1 MGQAKLNIDI
11 NNKTV
16 VETHN
21 LMGRRRSEQVKM
33 PGCVTVEVKCHDD
46 LIAI

>member
-1 MGQAKLNIDI
+1 MGQAKLNIDV
-11 NNKTV
+11 NNKAV

-21 LMGRRRSEQVKM
+21 LMGRRGSEEEKM
-33 PGCVTVEVKCHDD
+33 PGCVTVEVKCYDD